1 MAYPGTIC
9 QSPTELGEP
18 DMARIVYGVSGEG
31 SGHSSRARV
40 VLEHLIDAGHKVK
53 VVTYGRGVRNLG
65 PDFDLFETVGLHIAS
80 MNNRVAPL
88 KTLLTNLG
96 RLPDGHKKLVELRRD
111 LFKSF
116 RPQVVITDFEPM
128 CAYLANHYDLPLIT
142 IDNQH
147 RLRYMQYDT
156 PAPLKSDRQLTV
168 HIIRAMVPKPD
179 VSLVTTFY
187 YGQLKN
193 QRTFLFPP
201 LIRPQVQHLATTKG
215 DHTLVYLTSGFESF
229 VDLLKNFS
237 DERFIVYGQ
246 ADQGTMGNLTFK
258 APSIDGFLQD
268 LAACKCVMATAGF
281 TLITEALH
289 LRKPYLALPMAGQ
302 FEQAINAVF
311 LEKLNCGLNMHRSNR
326 EGIEGFYD
334 KLPEIEASLSNLPIF
349 DNRPLLETLDEFLAN
364 EVEQALLFR
373 RRRHQ
378 LSAPPGT
385 LS

>member
-1 MAYPGTIC
+1 
-9 QSPTELGEP
+9 
-18 DMARIVYGVSGEG
+18 MARLVYGVSGEG

-53 VVTYGRGVRNLG
+53 VVTYGRGVRNLCS
-65 PDFDLFETVGLHIAS
+65 DFDLFETVGLHIAS
-80 MNNRVAPL
+80 VNNRVAPL

-96 RLPDGHKKLVELRRD
+96 RLPDGHKKLQELRRD

-128 CAYLANHYDLPLIT
+128 CAYLANHYDVPLIT

-201 LIRPQVQHLATTKG
+201 LIRPQVQHLAVTKG
-215 DHTLVYLTSGFESF
+215 DHTLVYHTSGFESF

-246 ADQGTMGNLTFK
+246 RDQGTMGNLTFK

-268 LAACKCVMATAGF
+268 LASCKCVMATAGF

-311 LEKLNCGLNMHRSNR
+311 LDQLKCGVNMYRPSKAGVENFLSR
-326 EGIEGFYD
+326 
-334 KLPEIEASLSNLPIF
+334 LPEYEEALSLQSAF
-349 DNRPLLETLDEFLAN
+349 DNQPMLNKLDALIAN
-364 EVEQALLFR
+364 DGEQARVFHLQR
-373 RRRHQ
+373 KQ
-378 LSAPPGT
+378 LNAPPDKIP
-385 LS
+385 